1 MVRAY
6 CVHMPCICRND
17 SAHGRGPGFPP
28 GAAFVKGARMSE
40 ALTEI
45 YDRHVADAAFKADA
59 AQRAMLPR
67 LDALRHWLER
77 DQGRRGGLL
86 SGLLVRPRDVP
97 KGIYLWGGVGRGKSM
112 IMDLFFA
119 AVDIPDKRRVHFHA
133 FMQEV
138 HAALN
143 EERKQG
149 HSDVV
154 RPVGVAMARNLR
166 LLAFDE
172 MQISDIADAMI
183 VGRLFTVL
191 FEQGVV
197 IVTTSN
203 RVPEDL
209 YKQGLNRHLFL
220 PFIDLLKQKMD
231 VCALE
236 TETDYRRHRL
246 AGEKVYFH
254 PADAAARSEVD
265 RIWAELTGGDSAPL
279 TLRVQGRDV
288 VLPEFHNGIARA
300 PFWDLCGTPLGA
312 ADYLAIAKAV
322 RVLVLEDI
330 PCLSRR
336 NYNEAKRFVTLIDAL
351 YEGRVRL
358 IASAA
363 DLPERL
369 YLEGEGT
376 FEFARTASRLHE
388 MQSAGWGDAE

>member
-1 MVRAY
+1 MT
-6 CVHMPCICRND
+6 
-17 SAHGRGPGFPP
+17 
-28 GAAFVKGARMSE
+28 E

-45 YDRHVADAAFKADA
+45 YDRHVASEALHADA
-59 AQRAMLPR
+59 AQRAILPR
-67 LDALRHWLER
+67 LDELRRSLEAGS
-77 DQGRRGGLL
+77 GRESVGFL
-86 SGLLVRPRDVP
+86 SGLFGKTRETPRGV
-97 KGIYLWGGVGRGKSM
+97 YLWGGVGRGKSM

-143 EERKQG
+143 DERKKG
-149 HSDVV
+149 GSDVL
-154 RPVGVAMARNLR
+154 RPVGVAMAQDLR

-172 MQISDIADAMI
+172 MQVSDIADAAI

-191 FEQGVV
+191 FEEGVA

-203 RVPEDL
+203 RPPDDL
-209 YKQGLNRHLFL
+209 YKDGLNRHLFL

-231 VCALE
+231 IVELE

-246 AGEKVYFH
+246 SGEQVYFH
-254 PADAAARSEVD
+254 PADATARERID
-265 RIWAELTGGDSAPL
+265 RIWDDLTGGDAGPL

-288 VLPEFHNGIARA
+288 VLPLFHNGIARA
-300 PFWDLCGTPLGA
+300 RFWDLCGKALGP
-312 ADYLAIAKAV
+312 ADYLAIADAV

-336 NYNEAKRFVTLIDAL
+336 NFNEAKRFVTLVDAL

-388 MQSAGWGDAE
+388 MQSAGWGEAE